1 MARVL
6 ISDPISATGVQI
18 LENSGI
24 EVVHLMEAKKVGF
37 KKIIDQIDGIIVRSG
52 TMVDKGLMNK
62 AKNLQIIARAG
73 VGIDNIDVSYA
84 TRKGIVVINTPD
96 VNTISAA
103 EHTIALL
110 LALSRNI
117 HIAHDKLINGQW
129 GRHDLIGTELKNKI
143 IGVIGLGKIGREVIK
158 RCKSF
163 GMKII
168 GYDPYVNGEN
178 FEKEEIEIIDLDSV
192 IKSAD
197 YITLH
202 IPLNDSTKNLFDH
215 SNLSKMKPTARIIN
229 VARGGIIN
237 EADLAKVLNDST
249 IAGAAVD
256 VFSNE
261 PLEDSNPL
269 LSAKNILLSPHLG
282 ASTSEAKEGV
292 SKLICEQ
299 VRDYL
304 NDGKLSNVL
313 NMPVQNTQLFRELR
327 YFLKLSEMIG
337 SILSQLIDEPVLNVA
352 VECQGT
358 NEDMRPV
365 LTSLLQGLLKP
376 NLPDRINYINAE
388 AIAKDLGI
396 LVELSYK
403 NSDSNYQ
410 NIISACV
417 KTKSRTYEI
426 SGSVFDNK
434 NLRLIN
440 ILGRDMEITP
450 KGNMIFLCNVDVPG
464 VIGKIGTLFG
474 RIGINIAAYLLSR
487 NKAKNEAF
495 AVIRLERP
503 LENGEILELKKLDD
517 IKWFY
522 QIKL

>member
-1 MARVL
+1 MAKVL

-24 EVVHLMEAKKVGF
+24 EVLYFPRGKKVGL
-37 KKIIDQIDGIIVRSG
+37 KKIINKIDGIIVRSG
-52 TMVDKGLMNK
+52 TIVDEELMNK
-62 AKNLQIIARAG
+62 AKNLQVIARAG

-84 TRKGIVVINTPD
+84 TRRGIVVINTPD

-103 EHTIALL
+103 EHTIAML
-110 LALSRNI
+110 LALSRNL

-129 GRHDLIGTELKNKI
+129 GRHTLIGTELKNKV
-143 IGVIGLGKIGREVIK
+143 IGVIGLGKIGREVIT

-163 GMKII
+163 GMKVI

-178 FEKEEIEIIDLDSV
+178 FEKGEIEILDLDSV

-202 IPLNDSTKNLFDH
+202 IPLNSSTKNLFNH
-215 SNLSKMKPTARIIN
+215 SRLSNMKPTARIIN

-256 VFSNE
+256 VFSTE

-313 NMPVQNTQLFRELR
+313 NMPVQNTLLYKELR
-327 YFLKLSEMIG
+327 YFLKLGEMIG
-337 SILSQLIDEPVLNVA
+337 SILSQLIEEPILNVA

-365 LTSLLQGLLKP
+365 LIALLQGLLKP

-388 AIAKDLGI
+388 AIAKELGI
-396 LVELSYK
+396 IVELRYI
-403 NSDSNYQ
+403 NIDSNYQ
-410 NIISACV
+410 NIISAYV

-426 SGSVFDNK
+426 SGSVFDHK

-450 KGNMIFLCNVDVPG
+450 KGNMVLLCNVDVPG
-464 VIGKIGTLFG
+464 VVGKIGTLFG

-487 NKAKNEAF
+487 NKANNEAF
-495 AVIRLERP
+495 AVIRLERS
-503 LENGEILELKKLDD
+503 LDNDEISELKKLDD
-517 IKWFY
+517 IKWCY
-522 QIKL
+522 QIKV